1 VSKEFGFKPFETI
14 QGFRIVTKN
23 FEVGDELTATFKPR
37 RHVIT
42 ERYEKLIDE
51 MFHHS
56 RSTKQF

>member
-1 VSKEFGFKPFETI
+1 
-14 QGFRIVTKN
+14 
-23 FEVGDELTATFKPR
+23 VGDELTATFKPR
-37 RHVIT
+37 RHIIT